1 MKQRGGT
8 VDISDL
14 RGQTPLHYA
23 SAYGNYACINVFSR
37 YLSEDK
43 IRKLCSM
50 HDKYN
55 QRFMDYA
62 NDPRC
67 RAAISRLLAVVLPTV
82 SSLPIDT
89 RAEGGGR

>member
-37 YLSEDK
+37 YLSAGFQ
-43 IRKLCSM
+43 S
-50 HDKYN
+50 
-55 QRFMDYA
+55 
-62 NDPRC
+62 
-67 RAAISRLLAVVLPTV
+67 AISLSLLNKNKTKSGSCAPCTTSTISALWTTRM
-82 SSLPIDT
+82 T
-89 RAEGGGR
+89 RAVELQSHVYSR